1 MSYNNKHLKGWI
13 RVVVLLIFSVFF
25 GNIFKLIGIL
35 IAGVDTQIP
44 IHESSVY
51 QLLIIT
57 FFDFIGTI
65 AIIFI
70 LLKILDNESIL
81 NIGLKLKHRVSD
93 ILIGIITGFTIMG
106 LATLFL
112 VAIDN
117 INFKA
122 INFEFNNLVYAFLL
136 FVFVAI
142 KEEIVYRGY
151 ILRNLMYSFNKY
163 IALIASAILFS
174 LMHAMNPDV
183 QYIQLLN
190 LFLAGLLLGISYIHN
205 KNLWFPISLHF
216 SWNFFM
222 SLLGLNASENDPYSL
237 IKFDDT
243 GTNLIN
249 IGTYSFDKSYIYTIL
264 NVILII
270 CVFIWYRYKSEK
282 MNSQVSS

>member
-1 MSYNNKHLKGWI
+1 
-13 RVVVLLIFSVFF
+13 
-25 GNIFKLIGIL
+25 
-35 IAGVDTQIP
+35 
-44 IHESSVY
+44 
-51 QLLIIT
+51 
-57 FFDFIGTI
+57 
-65 AIIFI
+65 
-70 LLKILDNESIL
+70 
-81 NIGLKLKHRVSD
+81 
-93 ILIGIITGFTIMG
+93 MG